1 MLGFIKKD
9 LLLVKNNYK
18 TILISVI
25 IFILFSFSNNTDI
38 SFFLPF
44 MMLVI
49 IISTFSYD
57 DYNKWTIYSATFP
70 NGRKNYIKG
79 KYIATII
86 LIIGITLIN
95 FILSFLLFSIKH
107 SIDLENII
115 ISCLGCIIA
124 ILSIISILFPFL
136 FKYGSEKGR
145 IVMFILSIL
154 VFTFIG
160 IISKFNLKLPSN
172 LLSFFKDFGIYF
184 ICSLVVIMLISSYFI
199 SKKIFLKKEL

>member
-107 SIDLENII
+107 SIDLEKFKTINKEDII
-115 ISCLGCIIA
+115 TYKKNKYDVR
-124 ILSIISILFPFL
+124 ILINNRKKLAK
-136 FKYGSEKGR
+136 KYQDLLIDKITLEELMVLMIKG
-145 IVMFILSIL
+145 
-154 VFTFIG
+154 G
-160 IISKFNLKLPSN
+160 K
-172 LLSFFKDFGIYF
+172 
-184 ICSLVVIMLISSYFI
+184 
-199 SKKIFLKKEL
+199 

>member
-115 ISCLGCIIA
+115 ISYLGCIIA

-145 IVMFILSIL
+145 
-154 VFTFIG
+154 
-160 IISKFNLKLPSN
+160 ISKFNLKLPSN

-184 ICSLVVIMLISSYFI
+184 ICSLVVIMLISSYFL